1 MVRSKNHVFHAT
13 GLHAW
18 PRQPG
23 FPNDRC
29 FHLTKNTS
37 THTPELFWA
46 QKLFPA
52 SEIMFISCPA
62 THFLPD
68 LFPKSSHKFCSQ
80 TTIPPENCNNKLTS
94 EMQPF
99 LGQISVPNIH
109 SKSQHQKSGRFISNT
124 PHLSSQNSSNLPA
137 KIWPLIPLISLNRN
151 IQNVLFST
159 ICTHIQTKSN
169 PQTHLSLL
177 PVHSF
182 KQKWINKPSKIKPL
196 RKFIMRHKLGIYFNT
211 HNTTTQLSEL
221 GGDILASHPYLSLVS
236 LLGMPVRI
244 PYPTTSRY
252 FLVSREEWRPSTAT
266 GGVHCSVALILISTS
281 PDHSQACSNLTPS
294 VRKSVGPTLTPPA
307 VCIPY
312 LFLSYPSITHRQSP
326 TSAPPL
332 VIEITTRSPFVGLAH
347 PGRRSAGR
355 PVGTIPTMCPL
366 LWVHRPLPHHS
377 VITQYHSYPA
387 NCRLCSCLRAQP
399 RRYIPCGDPSQP
411 LGVPT
416 SPTHWTIHWTPDVPT
431 LGTTHWIPH
440 YPTNG
445 TPY

>member
-1 MVRSKNHVFHAT
+1 
-13 GLHAW
+13 
-18 PRQPG
+18 
-23 FPNDRC
+23 
-29 FHLTKNTS
+29 
-37 THTPELFWA
+37 
-46 QKLFPA
+46 
-52 SEIMFISCPA
+52 
-62 THFLPD
+62 
-68 LFPKSSHKFCSQ
+68 
-80 TTIPPENCNNKLTS
+80 
-94 EMQPF
+94 MQPF

-137 KIWPLIPLISLNRN
+137 KIWQLIPLISLNRN

-159 ICTHIQTKSN
+159 ICTHIQTK
-169 PQTHLSLL
+169 
-177 PVHSF
+177 
-182 KQKWINKPSKIKPL
+182 NKPSKIKPL

-252 FLVSREEWRPSTAT
+252 LLVSRGEWRPSTAT
-266 GGVHCSVALILISTS
+266 GGIHCSIALILISPS

-355 PVGTIPTMCPL
+355 PVGTIPTMCPYYGCTDLCHITL
-366 LWVHRPLPHHS
+366 LLPNTTRTPRTAVCARVCVRSQDGTYPVGIQVNLLVSQLPHPLDNPLDPRLPHPRDHPLDSPLPHQRDHLLDPPLLHPLDSQRRHPHS
-377 VITQYHSYPA
+377 MP
-387 NCRLCSCLRAQP
+387 
-399 RRYIPCGDPSQP
+399 P
-411 LGVPT
+411 LPT
-416 SPTHWTIHWTPDVPT
+416 M
-431 LGTTHWIPH
+431 
-440 YPTNG
+440 
-445 TPY
+445 